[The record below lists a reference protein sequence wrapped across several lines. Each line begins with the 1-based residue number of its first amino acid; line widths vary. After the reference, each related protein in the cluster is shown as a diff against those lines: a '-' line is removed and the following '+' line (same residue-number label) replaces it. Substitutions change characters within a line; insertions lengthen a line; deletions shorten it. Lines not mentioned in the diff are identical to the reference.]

1 MEQRIRSIRE
11 VMKANDIE
19 AMFINNMANVRYL
32 SGFTEDAAAIYL
44 SQKTACFVIR
54 VGYKIQ
60 VETKHKE
67 FEYLLHDFPYPATY
81 PTLAERVAELVAKDK
96 VKTLHFESNNLSW
109 GAHNDLSHHVKA
121 ELVPMAGVLETVRM
135 TKNEDELAL
144 MRTAAE
150 ITDAAFSDIIKF
162 IKPGL
167 SELEVDAQ
175 LTALLRKYGA
185 EGLAFNNIVASGEN
199 ILVMHAAPT
208 ERRLQK
214 GDMVILDF
222 GARYKG
228 YCMDMTRTL
237 IIGKASQK
245 QKEIYDLENLAVD
258 DAARVLRSGVAA
270 AEVAKAGRARVIE
283 AGYGNYFRHG
293 VGHGV
298 GIDIHEIPSFVE
310 NSPEIVPDN
319 CVATLEPGFYVPGIG
334 GVRTENTYLVTKDK
348 CESFLKTTRE
358 MLEL

>member
-1 MEQRIRSIRE
+1 MEQRIRSIRQ
-11 VMKANDIE
+11 VMQANDIE

-32 SGFTEDAAAIYL
+32 SGFTEDSAAIYL

-67 FEYLLHDFPYPATY
+67 FEYLLHDYPYPSF
-81 PTLAERVAELVAKDK
+81 AERVAELVVKDK
-96 VKTLHFESNNLSW
+96 VKTLHFERSNLSW
-109 GAHNDLSHHVKA
+109 GDHNDLSHQVKV
-121 ELVPMAGVLETVRM
+121 ELIPMAGVLEGVRM

-144 MRTAAE
+144 MRTAAG

-208 ERRLQK
+208 ERELRK
-214 GDMVILDF
+214 GDMVLLDF

-228 YCMDMTRTL
+228 YCMDMTRTI
-237 IIGKASQK
+237 IIGKANQK

-283 AGYGNYFRHG
+283 AGYGDYFRHG

-298 GIDIHEIPSFVE
+298 GIDIHEIPKFVE
-310 NSPEIVPDN
+310 NSEETVPDN

-334 GVRTENTYLVTKDK
+334 GVRIEDTYLVTKNK
-348 CESFLKTTRE
+348 CETFLKTTRE
-358 MLEL
+358 RLEL

>member
-1 MEQRIRSIRE
+1 VEQRIRSIRQ
-11 VMKANDIE
+11 VMQANGIE

-60 VETKHKE
+60 VETKHKD
-67 FEYLLHDFPYPATY
+67 FEYLLHDYPYPSF
-81 PTLAERVAELVAKDK
+81 AERVAELVAKDK
-96 VKTLHFESNNLSW
+96 VKTLHFERNNLSW
-109 GAHNDLSHHVKA
+109 GDHNDLSHQVKA
-121 ELVPMAGVLETVRM
+121 ELIPIAGVLEGVRM
-135 TKNEDELAL
+135 TKKEDELAL

-175 LTALLRKYGA
+175 LTALLRNYGA
-185 EGLAFNNIVASGEN
+185 DGLAFNNIVASGEN

-237 IIGKASQK
+237 IIGKANQK
-245 QKEIYDLENLAVD
+245 QKEIYDLENLTVD

-298 GIDIHEIPSFVE
+298 GIDIHEIPKFVE
-310 NSPEIVPDN
+310 NSVETVPDN

-334 GVRTENTYLVTKDK
+334 GVRIEDTYLVTRNK
-348 CESFLKTTRE
+348 CETFLKSTRE